1 MAPRAIKR
9 LAWPCLAS
17 VGVLLAW
24 LAYLPR
30 PHVSDWLMEL
40 LLLFDRC
47 PPVHLRRAIAV
58 LAVGDNY
65 TSAITHTVEPA
76 HQPLYPPWRPL
87 LAVELKRSAEDTVI
101 FDAAGRELHCLASVP
116 LGTGTGN
123 GVYVYV
129 APAGTL
135 WQWPAE
141 HVGFARAVRLP
152 PLRFDADRP
161 EGTWEAAW
169 EPAARSSIDNVAR
182 GSAATD
188 DGTDTVMLQTLSTS
202 PPIFRAPG
210 LLTEAA
216 LDALLA
222 AAAPGLARST
232 VGDPTQTQAPYR
244 QVDERRTS
252 LSAWIHGYNDPRHS
266 HSVARA
272 VQRRVAA
279 LLALPSERLWR
290 GIEPLL
296 AVEYPEGT
304 FYEPHFDFFGG
315 GGGSDKLSEPAF
327 TPPHGSNRFATVIVY
342 LTSAG
347 EPGDG
352 GFVNGHT
359 VFPFAGFVNGSDS
372 LDGVAFAGAVPGAPA
387 CSFPAPSTPKA
398 ARGMLVQP
406 RRGDAILFYDQR
418 PDGSLDGRARHGS
431 CPVVRGTKRV
441 INVWAWNRDVI
452 YR

>member
-1 MAPRAIKR
+1 MAPSAFKR
-9 LAWPCLAS
+9 RAWPCLAG
-17 VGVLLAW
+17 VGGLLAW
-24 LAYLPR
+24 LAYLPK

-47 PPVHLRRAIAV
+47 PAVHLRRAIAV

-65 TSAITHTVEPA
+65 TSAIAHTVEPA
-76 HQPLYPPWRPL
+76 HQPLYTPWRPL

-116 LGTGTGN
+116 LGT

-169 EPAARSSIDNVAR
+169 EPAARSSIDVAR
-182 GSAATD
+182 GSTVTD
-188 DGTDTVMLQTLSTS
+188 DGTDIVTLQTLSTS

-216 LDALLA
+216 LDALLE

-232 VGDPTQTQAPYR
+232 VGDPTQTQVPYR

-252 LSAWIHGYNDPRHS
+252 LSAWVHGYNDPRQS

-315 GGGSDKLSEPAF
+315 SDKLSEQPAF
-327 TPPHGSNRFATVIVY
+327 TPPQGSNRFATVVVY

-352 GFVNGHT
+352 GHT
-359 VFPFAGFVNGSDS
+359 VFPFAGFVNGSES

-398 ARGMLVQP
+398 ARGMLIQP
-406 RRGDAILFYDQR
+406 RRGDAILCYNQR

-431 CPVVRGTKRV
+431 CPVVRGTKRAM
-441 INVWAWNRDVI
+441 N
-452 YR
+452 